1 MYALRT
7 IFPLVLS
14 LVAACLLYFYYVSS
28 SASEFFERWTAIISF
43 LVLGMLGFDLQ
54 IHNTILSSTDFTI
67 KIIDECTAI
76 GPILLLIGAIAG
88 YPASTIRKLVG
99 ISAGSLMLFVLNQIR
114 IVNLVWIEMHYPGL
128 LDFAHLVVWQGIVV
142 IVAIVF
148 WFSWSRKFAINK

>member
-28 SASEFFERWTAIISF
+28 SASEFFERWTAIIAF
-43 LVLGMLGFDLQ
+43 LLLRMLGFDLQ

-99 ISAGSLMLFVLNQIR
+99 ISAGSLTLLILNQVR

-142 IVAIVF
+142 MVAIVF
-148 WFSWSRKFAINK
+148 WFSWSREFAIKK

>member
-54 IHNTILSSTDFTI
+54 IHNTILYSTDFTI

-76 GPILLLIGAIAG
+76 GPILLLIGAISG

-99 ISAGSLMLFVLNQIR
+99 IFAGSLMLFVLNQIR

-142 IVAIVF
+142 MVAIVF
-148 WFSWSRKFAINK
+148 WFSWSREFAIKK

>member
-7 IFPLVLS
+7 IFPVVLS

-43 LVLGMLGFDLQ
+43 LVLRMLGFDLQ

-114 IVNLVWIEMHYPGL
+114 IVHLVWIEMHYPGL

-148 WFSWSRKFAINK
+148 WFSWSREFAIKK